1 MEKKYSK
8 CATAIIDDL
17 GYETICSSEGII
29 GFQNKKTLELSDHI
43 SSDQDYECYKLND
56 GLIIKVNKSGDI
68 IIELPNKATIYI
80 ANEKG
85 PYEFIMLTTFNSD
98 SNISSVLSF
107 HYGVNEEKCK
117 IDDII
122 YVTLGADE
130 EALEQ
135 IYTNVEPEQDG
146 KFKWYSFNRIAH
158 DAVDL
163 TSDNIMNLIITRL
176 RKFKPEYLD
185 KNLTIGLETISPAID
200 IYTDDLKNAWAMNVD
215 NRIKENER
223 QKKAGQKQIEEINAA
238 ITAGDNYNL
247 KAKKLQE
254 ILSSNSG
261 IHKPKRK
268 TT

>member
-185 KNLTIGLETISPAID
+185 S
-200 IYTDDLKNAWAMNVD
+200 
-215 NRIKENER
+215 IK
-223 QKKAGQKQIEEINAA
+223 
-238 ITAGDNYNL
+238 
-247 KAKKLQE
+247 
-254 ILSSNSG
+254 S
-261 IHKPKRK
+261 
-268 TT
+268 